1 MHAWSQFCLICWSQT
16 RNHEWSGASSTWLL
30 QETSPGPM
38 IETFPLLVCD
48 MYFRLKVSSK
58 SAQSKSIISRP
69 MMLSPFDCPVFVD
82 RCRELVRCTS
92 ISIRWISRYVLVSQF
107 AKLQRTFTKKSP
119 GDTKSGRIW
128 HWIAAYQSLFVT
140 PSSPSYERP
149 KLCSLILHCSTP
161 TEPTYLSS
169 IQYFHLIG
177 SSAM

>member
-1 MHAWSQFCLICWSQT
+1 MPCGEGGFACSDRYCGVWAGWIHLRQLPVMHAWSKFCLICWSQT
-16 RNHEWSGASSTWLL
+16 RNYEWSGASSTWLL

-107 AKLQRTFTKKSP
+107 AKLPKNIHEEV
-119 GDTKSGRIW
+119 SGRYKVRQNLTLNRCIPV
-128 HWIAAYQSLFVT
+128 IVRDSIK
-140 PSSPSYERP
+140 S
-149 KLCSLILHCSTP
+149 KLWKT
-161 TEPTYLSS
+161 
-169 IQYFHLIG
+169 
-177 SSAM
+177 